1 MGQKTN
7 RGYKLDQDG
16 QKVQDLLY
24 KIDDI
29 KAVTQEKDG
38 LMLSED
44 KELVDST
51 LTYLEINELL
61 NF

>member
-24 KIDDI
+24 KIDELD
-29 KAVTQEKDG
+29 AVTQSKDG

>member
-1 MGQKTN
+1 MGQQTN
-7 RGYKLDQDG
+7 RGYKLDQNG

-24 KIDDI
+24 KIDELE
-29 KAVTQEKDG
+29 AVTQEKDG

>member
-1 MGQKTN
+1 MGQQTR
-7 RGYKLDQDG
+7 RGYKLDQNG

-24 KIDDI
+24 KIDELE
-29 KAVTQEKDG
+29 AVTRDKDG
-38 LMLSED
+38 LMVTKD
-44 KELVDST
+44 KELVDSP